1 MPSETAS
8 KSVYDAH
15 GQMVLKMSFDM
26 FYGVMKI
33 IPIFLLGHKD
43 KVRIWDGLLI
53 ILLNFWKIVNPHIVE
68 TL

>member
-26 FYGVMKI
+26 FDGVMKI

-43 KVRIWDGLLI
+43 KVRI
-53 ILLNFWKIVNPHIVE
+53 
-68 TL
+68 